1 MKGRKEIS
9 EETKLVS
16 IGIPTFNRPE
26 DLEKCVKS
34 LLNQTYSN
42 IEIIISDNNSTNSK
56 SKLLYKSNLFKNP
69 KIKLIQNNKNIG
81 ILKNTK
87 KVLDYAKG
95 EYFCWVSDDDW
106 RSNIFIEEMVE
117 DIEKLGS
124 GYICFCKYLETVN
137 DCSISKNHLK
147 TKNSFNLLKSKISL
161 IRKFYFYLLDNAN
174 GKCNLFYSLIPTY
187 ELKKVNFKKAS
198 NNWKDLSMDRNIVQS
213 LLTNNKVF
221 INHNL
226 LVSLKVNNKKYYKK
240 KESSYKKR
248 FSYKI
253 LEILKNHN
261 AETNFLKSGLKNKI
275 SKFTLRILYFIKL
288 IILIYCRLSFK
299 FKIFLKNNISK
310 NYSDKRAIKRIESY
324 QSNSK
329 KILNL
334 SDITL
339 VCVAT
344 TEVEKASMALRYSM
358 LNINYGKVLLLSN
371 YIPWN
376 MGKDIC
382 FRQIKKFKN
391 VDEWG
396 KFIIYDLY
404 KFITTNYILLVH
416 PDGFVV
422 NPELWDEKFKDYDY
436 IGAPWPPPNDDFSYR
451 TTKGEIIEVGNS
463 VSIRSRK
470 LLALPREINLKW
482 NKYYGNYNEDGFLC
496 VHNKYL
502 LESHGI
508 KFAKKDL
515 AYQFGI
521 ETFLKEFKSK
531 RAFTFHKWAKENN
544 KYPKFKEY

>member
-1 MKGRKEIS
+1 MKGKNKIFKES
-9 EETKLVS
+9 KLVS
-16 IGIPTFNRPE
+16 IGIPTYNRPE
-26 DLEKCVKS
+26 DLEKCVKN
-34 LLNQTYSN
+34 LLNQTYTN
-42 IEIIISDNNSTNSK
+42 IEIIISDNNSTKSK
-56 SKLLYKSNLFKNP
+56 NKLLYKSNLFKNP

-87 KVLDYAKG
+87 QVLDYAQG

-124 GYICFCKYLETVN
+124 GYICFCKYLEN
-137 DCSISKNHLK
+137 INNCSISKNHIK
-147 TKNSFNLLKSKISL
+147 TKNSFLLLKSNISL

-187 ELKKVNFKKAS
+187 ELKKINFKKAS

-213 LLTNNKVF
+213 LLTKNKVF

-226 LVSLKVNNKKYYKK
+226 LVTLKVNNKKYYAKT
-240 KESSYKKR
+240 ESSYSRR
-248 FSYKI
+248 FFYKI
-253 LEILKNHN
+253 LQLVKNHN
-261 AETNFLKSGLKNKI
+261 AETNFLKSEIKNKI
-275 SKFTLRILYFIKL
+275 SRLTLNFIYFIKI
-288 IILIYCRLSFK
+288 IILIYSRFSLK
-299 FKIFLKNNISK
+299 FRILLKNNIIK
-310 NYSDKRAIKRIESY
+310 NYSDKMAIKRIESY
-324 QSNSK
+324 KSNSK
-329 KILNL
+329 KIL
-334 SDITL
+334 DIPDMTL

-358 LNINYGKVLLLSN
+358 LNINFEKVLLLSN

-376 MGKDIC
+376 IGNDIC
-382 FRQIKKFKN
+382 FRKIEKFKN

-404 KFITTNYILLVH
+404 KFITTNYILLIH

-422 NPELWDEKFKDYDY
+422 NPELWDKKFKDFDY
-436 IGAPWPPPNDDFSYR
+436 IGAPWPPPKDNFSYR

-463 VSIRSRK
+463 VSIRSKK
-470 LLALPREINLKW
+470 LLKIPQKINLKW
-482 NKYYGNYNEDGFLC
+482 EKYYGNFNEDGFLC

-515 AYQFGI
+515 AYKFGI
-521 ETFLKEFKSK
+521 ENFLKEFKSK
-531 RAFTFHKWAKENN
+531 RAFTFHKWAKGNN
-544 KYPKFKEY
+544 IYPMFKEY